1 MCCSPGGALGPSHS
15 ECLRE
20 HRAATGL
27 KQHSARQRDPPSA
40 LAQENDMERERVGTD
55 GRSGG
60 ARRWCC
66 VRRNTVLRSHY
77 FNIWEHYTTSSR
89 VQQYT
94 TQPGTVL
101 RAARYSPLATRRLTP
116 VRSQNGYQEDD
127 ALRPPHTLYPPPGGP
142 FAQPSTTSG
151 STAGTP

>member
-101 RAARYSPLATRRLTP
+101 RAARYSPLA
-116 VRSQNGYQEDD
+116 
-127 ALRPPHTLYPPPGGP
+127 ALRLCAARMDTRKMTHCARPTHYTPPGGP